1 MRVRAAAAGKASHFR
16 DLPASNF
23 AVGWQPGAAMTLDEK
38 LDEALKE
45 TFPASDAFWL
55 APDAALLQSTEET
68 IVTKCS
74 EPIDRST

>member
-1 MRVRAAAAGKASHFR
+1 
-16 DLPASNF
+16 
-23 AVGWQPGAAMTLDEK
+23 MTLDEK

-55 APDAALLQSTEET
+55 PPDAALLQSMEET